1 MMRSFH
7 RIDPDLDT
15 GESLYLSL
23 SASVCLCICI
33 CINPYLETGEP
44 IEFSASAC
52 QKIHAEL
59 LASVNQIY
67 MNLSESG
74 LKTSASSSSSSL
86 SVKKKTG
93 PITKTKSIELNP
105 NPTSDIKEERSSS
118 IAEITL
124 KKSVI
129 RKLKKKMANSEIS
142 EEDKSNPDLLAADED
157 RMKLAVL
164 KKMKKKVKVGSTEE
178 KVKVGSTEEVKSES
192 TPSSSRP
199 TSGKPEASSE
209 DLMKAAVLKKM
220 RKKTL
225 KSEMGKSETVKN
237 ETEEIKSEAA
247 LPSRPSSGRMEVF
260 IKQKK
265 EKRLKLPT

>member
-1 MMRSFH
+1 MSEISEDEDAIRIDMMRSFH
-7 RIDPDLDT
+7 RIDPNLD
-15 GESLYLSL
+15 
-23 SASVCLCICI
+23 A
-33 CINPYLETGEP
+33 GEP

-74 LKTSASSSSSSL
+74 LKTSASSSNSSL

-93 PITKTKSIELNP
+93 TITKTKSIELNP
-105 NPTSDIKEERSSS
+105 NPNSDMKEERSSS

-142 EEDKSNPDLLAADED
+142 EEDKSNPDLLTAEED
-157 RMKLAVL
+157 QMKLAVL
-164 KKMKKKVKVGSTEE
+164 KKMKKKQVVKLGS
-178 KVKVGSTEEVKSES
+178 SEEVKSEKT
-192 TPSSSRP
+192 TPVSSRP
-199 TSGKPEASSE
+199 ASGKPEPSSE

-220 RKKTL
+220 KKKTA
-225 KSEMGKSETVKN
+225 KSETSTV
-237 ETEEIKSEAA
+237 EIKSELA
-247 LPSRPSSGRMEVF
+247 PSSRPLSGRMEVF

-265 EKRLKLPT
+265 EKQLKLPT

>member
-1 MMRSFH
+1 MSSRHCLPGLSSTSRSTSSPLEVSEISEDEDAIRIDMMRSFH

-15 GESLYLSL
+15 GK
-23 SASVCLCICI
+23 
-33 CINPYLETGEP
+33 P

-67 MNLSESG
+67 LNLSESG

-93 PITKTKSIELNP
+93 TITKTKSIELNP
-105 NPTSDIKEERSSS
+105 NPNSDMKEERSSS

-142 EEDKSNPDLLAADED
+142 EEDKSNPDLVTPEED

-164 KKMKKKVKVGSTEE
+164 KKMKKKQVA
-178 KVKVGSTEEVKSES
+178 KVGSTEEVKCET
-192 TPSSSRP
+192 TPASSRP
-199 TSGKPEASSE
+199 ASGNPEPSSE
-209 DLMKAAVLKKM
+209 DLMKAAVLRKM
-220 RKKTL
+220 RKKGT
-225 KSEMGKSETVKN
+225 KSET
-237 ETEEIKSEAA
+237 EESKSELAA
-247 LPSRPSSGRMEVF
+247 PSRPSSGRMEVF
-260 IKQKK
+260 IKQKR
-265 EKRLKLPT
+265 EKRLKLP

>member
-1 MMRSFH
+1 MTSRSTSSPLEVSEISEDEDAIRIDMMRSFH
-7 RIDPDLDT
+7 RIEPDLD
-15 GESLYLSL
+15 
-23 SASVCLCICI
+23 
-33 CINPYLETGEP
+33 TGEP

-93 PITKTKSIELNP
+93 TITKTKSIELNP
-105 NPTSDIKEERSSS
+105 NQSSDMKEERSSS

-142 EEDKSNPDLLAADED
+142 EEDKSNPDLLTGEED

-164 KKMKKKVKVGSTEE
+164 KKMKKKQVA
-178 KVKVGSTEEVKSES
+178 KVGSTEEVKSET
-192 TPSSSRP
+192 TPASSRP
-199 TSGKPEASSE
+199 TSGKPEPSSE

-220 RKKTL
+220 KKKAL
-225 KSEMGKSETVKN
+225 KSETASTEESKSE
-237 ETEEIKSEAA
+237 
-247 LPSRPSSGRMEVF
+247 LGPPSRPSSGRMEVF

>member
-1 MMRSFH
+1 MSFSFFLAVIVIVIILVSLSWIRYRTFH
-7 RIDPDLDT
+7 RIDPDLD
-15 GESLYLSL
+15 
-23 SASVCLCICI
+23 
-33 CINPYLETGEP
+33 TGEP

-93 PITKTKSIELNP
+93 TITKTKSIELNP
-105 NPTSDIKEERSSS
+105 NPNSDVKEERSSS

-142 EEDKSNPDLLAADED
+142 EEDKSNPDLLTAEED
-157 RMKLAVL
+157 RLKLAVL
-164 KKMKKKVKVGSTEE
+164 KKMKKKQSEAKVGS
-178 KVKVGSTEEVKSES
+178 SEEVKSET
-192 TPSSSRP
+192 TPASSRP
-199 TSGKPEASSE
+199 TSGKPEPSSE

-220 RKKTL
+220 RKKA
-225 KSEMGKSETVKN
+225 KVKSETAS
-237 ETEEIKSEAA
+237 TEESKSELGQAS
-247 LPSRPSSGRMEVF
+247 SRPSSGRMEVF

>member
-1 MMRSFH
+1 MSEISEDEDAIRIDMMRSFH
-7 RIDPDLDT
+7 RIDPDLD
-15 GESLYLSL
+15 
-23 SASVCLCICI
+23 
-33 CINPYLETGEP
+33 TGEP

-74 LKTSASSSSSSL
+74 LKTSASSSTSSL

-93 PITKTKSIELNP
+93 TITKTKSIELNP
-105 NPTSDIKEERSSS
+105 NPNSDMKEERSSS

-142 EEDKSNPDLLAADED
+142 EEDKSNPDLLAAEED

-164 KKMKKKVKVGSTEE
+164 KKMKKKKE
-178 KVKVGSTEEVKSES
+178 VKVGSTEEVKSEKT
-192 TPSSSRP
+192 TPASSRP
-199 TSGKPEASSE
+199 TSGKPELSSE
-209 DLMKAAVLKKM
+209 DLMKVAVLKKL
-220 RKKTL
+220 RKKAT
-225 KSEMGKSETVKN
+225 KSETSTD
-237 ETEEIKSEAA
+237 ESKSELTA
-247 LPSRPSSGRMEVF
+247 PSSRPSSGRMEVF

>member
-23 SASVCLCICI
+23 SDSVCLCICI
-33 CINPYLETGEP
+33 CIDSYLDTGEP

-178 KVKVGSTEEVKSES
+178 VKSES

-220 RKKTL
+220 RKKPL
-225 KSEMGKSETVKN
+225 KSETAKN